1 MNREQLKNI
10 LSSDYQA
17 ENYDSLKF
25 WQGYRAWAMIVMFIS
40 LAISAWVFTYDLW
53 TIFYLLILYIF
64 LAILTAS
71 GYKWPLVAVM
81 VVWLLEKYNNDGYL
95 IIKFWSVPIFL
106 LIGIILFW
114 LLYVSFKIQVARRH
128 DDGGKRKKH
137 YLVVLVGGVLVLLLW
152 YGLSWVR
159 YYGFGQPKFDFAIQ
173 TQNSQTIISDNIFNI
188 RLQIDGQCHLE
199 VDNLDRQATAD
210 LWSGQLWCQG
220 YDDYVDFSVDQN
232 IEADHGQSQPIADKA
247 WLFDEPDKFWSID
260 VYDSQDKY
268 RLLMGGYSNTDN
280 IKNDLVDSLKQE

>member
-1 MNREQLKNI
+1 MNKGQLKNI

-25 WQGYRAWAMIVMFIS
+25 WQSYRTWAMIAMFIS

-53 TIFYLLILYIF
+53 IVFYLLILYIF
-64 LAILTAS
+64 LAILIVR
-71 GYKWPLVAVM
+71 GYKWPLVAMM

-128 DDGGKRKKH
+128 NNGKSRKH
-137 YLVVLVGGVLVLLLW
+137 YLVVLIGIALVLLLW
-152 YGLSWVR
+152 YGLSWAK
-159 YYGFGQPKFDFAIQ
+159 YYGFGQPKFNFVVQ
-173 TQNSQTIISDNIFNI
+173 EQNNKTIIREEVFNI
-188 RLQIDGQCHLE
+188 KFQIDAKCRLE
-199 VDNLDRQATAD
+199 SDNLDRQATAD

-232 IEADHGQSQPIADKA
+232 IDSSHGQDKPIGTRA
-247 WLFDEPDKFWSID
+247 WLFDKPDEFWAID
-260 VYDSQDKY
+260 VYDSQNKY
-268 RLLMGGYSNTDN
+268 RLLVGGYSNTDN
-280 IKNDLVDSLKQE
+280 IKNDLVSSLIQE